1 MEYGYALQMNQSH
14 MKYMK
19 DEGKKCKKIKTNNG
33 KYTENMF
40 FFCAMMHYL
49 LLLDKGKY
57 SVAML
62 AMRMKY
68 SSPRQIGQPIML
80 CQSS

>member
-19 DEGKKCKKIKTNNG
+19 DGYEKKKLKTNNG

-40 FFCAMMHYL
+40 FFVL
-49 LLLDKGKY
+49 
-57 SVAML
+57 
-62 AMRMKY
+62 
-68 SSPRQIGQPIML
+68 
-80 CQSS
+80 

>member
-19 DEGKKCKKIKTNNG
+19 DEGKKSKKLKTNNG

-40 FFCAMMHYL
+40 FFVLYDVL
-49 LLLDKGKY
+49 F
-57 SVAML
+57 VII
-62 AMRMKY
+62 R
-68 SSPRQIGQPIML
+68 
-80 CQSS
+80 